1 MNSKEKDS
9 VASEE
14 VYLALAKPAKAIV
27 QLLAVSVYYCRLDL
41 VGLFL
46 EDLRCDDA
54 DGRRITRAG
63 LKPIINELTAQGLV
77 VKNAAGLSCAESI
90 WRRAFDDTLIED
102 TYPAMVQY
110 LQQYLSLPKIL
121 SGRRQPYSNY
131 RQILR
136 DFHIALFLNGSIQE
150 VRYLAYSV
158 AFTEFTDQYHTN
170 NPFLTYLARPFSAAI
185 FKKIKRGIRVEILT
199 DLFHAAQTCLES
211 SDDILAY
218 VLDNHGRE
226 AVRKPLVSFVLFHY
240 LLRGETLISQ
250 QLLDKMVDDDVQLE
264 KAVWAGC
271 LEFFMGN
278 YSKSRDLFNKANQ
291 LLKKVSGKRK
301 VFLQNYGGI
310 FHLLAL
316 LQSGEAGALRKALE
330 HINLAEKNRYPLLRV
345 IRDLAPIFY
354 EKLGLTVPE
363 RYTIGIDYLLK
374 NPTDI
379 LYSRIFRFWAG
390 DKTTAADIDLLKQ
403 TRDDALNN
411 GYLWLAAEYS
421 ALLAAL
427 GHDRKTNSE
436 VAAGLH
442 ASCTTSSCVDIVRL
456 QPPWEKTLHA
466 LLHLSNPGKEKAKV
480 AEERLIWLFDFN
492 EEYHFCQLSPRMQK
506 MSVKGAWT
514 KGRPVALKT
523 LHQDYHDMPGLTDQ
537 DRRVCGTIKEEY
549 YRTGWGR
556 HTATEY
562 NLDYDKALPALVG
575 HPLLFLEKSPEI
587 NVELVLAEPELH
599 IRQDKKGLKLSVT
612 PSLAR
617 VSGGL
622 MVQKDTPTR
631 FKVIRFTPE
640 HLQLI
645 SLLGQGMT
653 IPKDGEELARQAVE
667 ALTPLI
673 TVHSDLEGANRAAV
687 IPADSRPHAHILPF
701 RDGISVEFLVKP
713 IADGSSS
720 FRPGKGS
727 KSVMAVI
734 DGKSVQA
741 VRDQSEE
748 RERLAGIID
757 ACPTLQRLEETDNQW
772 QIDDP
777 EDSLELLLE
786 LKEREDEVIMEW
798 PQGEKM
804 AVRKQVSGK
813 SFSLRIG
820 KDRDWF
826 KATGALTIDDTLSLE
841 LRPLLEMLNQSTGRF
856 IPLDDGTFLALT
868 KSLYSRL
875 TELQA
880 YSEGHGKGVRFAPVA
895 AFALDD
901 LTRDAGQLQSDKA
914 WKEHCRRLAET
925 ATPLVPSTLQARLR
939 DYQTIGFSWLARL
952 SSWGVGAC
960 LADDMGLGKTVQ
972 ALAAI
977 LLRAAQGPTLVVAP
991 LSVTSNW
998 MEEAARFAPTLNV
1011 QVFGPGDR
1019 KQVLD
1024 NLRPFDL
1031 LVVSYGLLPLEG
1043 ELLAAVS
1050 WQTVVLDEAQA
1061 IKNMQT
1067 KRSRAAM
1074 GLRAECRIITTGTPV
1089 ENHLGELWTLF
1100 NFLNPG
1106 LLGSF
1111 KKFNEK
1117 FALPIERDQDKEARQ
1132 RLRKLIRPFI
1142 LRRLKSDVLQELPA
1156 KTEITLEVEMSP
1168 EEQLLYEAQRQKAMA
1183 TINAYQDE
1191 ATGPQH
1197 LRILAEIMKLRRL
1210 CCNPNLLLP
1219 DAKIASSKLRVFVD
1233 TLGELLENNHK
1244 ALVFSQFVDHLGII
1258 RDYLDKEKISYQYL
1272 DGSTPIK
1279 QRRER
1284 ITDFQ
1289 NGSGDVFLISLKA
1302 GGAGLNLTAADY
1314 VIHMD
1319 PWWNPAVEDQASDR
1333 AHRIGQERPVTVYRL
1348 VMKDSIEQQIVNLHK
1363 QKRDLADSLLEG
1375 TDAAGKISAT
1385 ELLALLHGEKN

>member
-1 MNSKEKDS
+1 MNSKKKDS
-9 VASEE
+9 VSPEE
-14 VYLALAKPAKAIV
+14 AYLALPLPAKAIV
-27 QLLAVSVYYCRLDL
+27 QFLAVGVDYCRLD
-41 VGLFL
+41 VVSLFL
-46 EDLRCDDA
+46 EDLRCVEA
-54 DGRRITRAG
+54 SGRRITRAG
-63 LKPIINELTAQGLV
+63 LKPLIGELTAQGLV

-90 WRRAFDDTLIED
+90 WLRAFHDTLTEN
-102 TYPAMVQY
+102 TYPAIVQY

-121 SGRRQPYSNY
+121 THRRAPYSNY

-158 AFTEFTDQYHTN
+158 VYSEFHEQFYEK
-170 NPFLTYLARPFSAAI
+170 NPFLTFLAHPFSAAI
-185 FKKIKRGIRVEILT
+185 FKKIKRTIRVEILT
-199 DLFHAAQTCLES
+199 DLFHAAQTCLEP

-218 VLDNHGRE
+218 ILGNHGSE
-226 AVRKPLVSFVLFHY
+226 VVKKPLVSYLLFHY
-240 LLRGETLISQ
+240 LLRGDTDRSRH
-250 QLLDKMVDDDVQLE
+250 LLDIMVDDDVQLE
-264 KAVWAGC
+264 KAAWAGC
-271 LEFFMGN
+271 LQFVMGN
-278 YSKSRDLFNKANQ
+278 YRESRKLFTRANQ

-301 VFLQNYGGI
+301 VFLQNYAGV
-310 FHLLAL
+310 FHLLTL
-316 LQSGEAGALRKALE
+316 LHSGEADALREALE
-330 HINLAEKNRYPLLRV
+330 YINLAEKNRYPLLRV
-345 IRDLAPIFY
+345 ITILVPIFS
-354 EKLGLTVPE
+354 EKLGLDVPE
-363 RYTIGIDYLLK
+363 SYTDIIYHVSQ

-379 LYSRIFRFWAG
+379 LYIQLFRFWAG
-390 DKTTAADIDLLKQ
+390 GKTTATDIALLRQ
-403 TRDDALNN
+403 TRDDALNS
-411 GYLWLAAEYS
+411 GYPWLAAEYS
-421 ALLAAL
+421 ALLAAM
-427 GHDRKTNSE
+427 GHDRKASSE

-442 ASCTTSSCVDIVRL
+442 ASCSTSSCVDIVRL

-466 LLHLSNPGKEKAKV
+466 LLYIGTAGKDRAKV
-480 AEERLIWLFDFN
+480 AEERLIWLFNFN
-492 EEYHFCQLSPRMQK
+492 EEYYFCHLSPKMQK

-523 LHQDYHDMPGLTDQ
+523 LYQDYHDMPGLTDQ
-537 DRRVCGTIKEEY
+537 DRRVCTTIKEEY
-549 YRTGWGR
+549 FRTGWGR
-556 HTATEY
+556 HTTTEY
-562 NLDYDKALPALVG
+562 KLDLEKVLPVLVG
-575 HPLLFLEKSPEI
+575 HPLLFLENSPEV
-587 NVELVLAEPELH
+587 NVELVLANPELH
-599 IRQDKKGLKLSVT
+599 IRQEKDGLKLSVT
-612 PSLAR
+612 PALANP
-617 VSGGL
+617 SGII

-645 SLLGQGMT
+645 NLLGQGMT

-667 ALTPLI
+667 ALTPII
-673 TVHSDLEGANRAAV
+673 TVHSDLAGANQAAIV
-687 IPADSRPHAHILPF
+687 SADCRPHAHILPY
-701 RDGISVEFLVKP
+701 RDGISLEFLVKP
-713 IADGSSS
+713 IDDGSSS

-748 RERLAGIID
+748 KKRLAGIID
-757 ACPTLQRLEETDNQW
+757 ACPTLQRLEENNNQW
-772 QIDDP
+772 QFDDP

-786 LKEREDEVIMEW
+786 LKECGDKVIMEW

-804 AVRKQVSGK
+804 AVRRQVSGK
-813 SFSLRIG
+813 NFSLRIG

-826 KATGALTIDDTLSLE
+826 KATGALTIDDNLSLE
-841 LRPLLEMLNQSTGRF
+841 LRPLLEMLGRSTGRF
-856 IPLDDGTFLALT
+856 IPLDDGTFLAIT

-895 AFALDD
+895 ALALED
-901 LTRDAGQLQSDKA
+901 LTRDAGRLQSDKA
-914 WKEHCRRLAET
+914 WKEQCRRMAEPD
-925 ATPLVPSTLQARLR
+925 TPPVPSTLQAQLR
-939 DYQTIGFSWLARL
+939 DYQTTGFQWLARL

-998 MEEAARFAPTLNV
+998 LEEAARFAPTLHV

-1024 NLRPFDL
+1024 FLQPFDL

-1043 ELLAAVS
+1043 ELLATVP

-1106 LLGSF
+1106 LLGSY

-1183 TINAYQDE
+1183 TINAHQDE
-1191 ATGPQH
+1191 AAGPQH

-1210 CCNPNLLLP
+1210 CCNPNLLLA
-1219 DAKIASSKLRVFVD
+1219 DAKIASSKLRVFGD
-1233 TLGELLENNHK
+1233 TLRELLENKHK

-1314 VIHMD
+1314 IIHMD

-1333 AHRIGQERPVTVYRL
+1333 AHRIGQDRPVTVYRL

-1385 ELLALLHGEKN
+1385 ELFALLHDEKN

>member
-1 MNSKEKDS
+1 MNSKKKDHVS
-9 VASEE
+9 PEE
-14 VYLALAKPAKAIV
+14 AYLFLPRPAKAII
-27 QLLAVSVYYCRLDL
+27 QLLAVSVDYCRLDL
-41 VGLFL
+41 VSLFY
-46 EDLRCDDA
+46 EDLQCTDA
-54 DGRRITRAG
+54 GGRRLTRAG
-63 LKPIINELTAQGLV
+63 LKPLINELMEQGLL
-77 VKNAAGLSCAESI
+77 VKNAVGLSCAEPL
-90 WRRAFDDTLIED
+90 WRQAFHDTLIED
-102 TYPAMVQY
+102 TYSAIVQY

-121 SGRRQPYSNY
+121 SGRAAPYSNY

-136 DFHIALFLNGSIQE
+136 DFHIALFVNGSIQE

-158 AFTEFTDQYHTN
+158 AYSEFNDQFYAK
-170 NPFLTYLARPFSAAI
+170 NPFLTFLAQPFSAAI
-185 FKKIKRGIRVEILT
+185 FKKINRAIRVEILT
-199 DLFHAAQTCLES
+199 DLFYAAQTCLAP

-218 VLDNHGRE
+218 ILENHGSE
-226 AVRKPLVSFVLFHY
+226 AVKKPLAPFLLFHH
-240 LLRGETLISQ
+240 LLRGDTVSSRH
-250 QLLDKMVDDDVQLE
+250 LLDKMVDDDVQLE

-271 LEFFMGN
+271 LEFVWGN
-278 YSKSRDLFNKANQ
+278 YPQSRDLFNKASQ

-310 FHLLAL
+310 FHLLTL
-316 LQSGEAGALRKALE
+316 LKSGEAGALREGLE
-330 HINLAEKNRYPLLRV
+330 YINHAEKNRYPVLRV
-345 IRDLAPIFY
+345 ITDLAPIFY

-363 RYTIGIDYLLK
+363 RYAEGIVYLLK
-374 NPTDI
+374 NPTDV
-379 LYSRIFRFWAG
+379 LYSQLFRFWDG
-390 DKTTAADIDLLKQ
+390 DKTTAADIALLRQ
-403 TRDDALNN
+403 TRDDALHS
-411 GYLWLAAEYS
+411 GYFWLAAEYS

-427 GHDRKTNSE
+427 GQDRKTNSE
-436 VAAGLH
+436 AAAGLH
-442 ASCTTSSCVDIVRL
+442 ASCATSSCVDIVRL

-466 LLHLSNPGKEKAKV
+466 LLHLSALGKNKATV
-480 AEERLIWLFDFN
+480 AEERLIWLFDFS
-492 EEYHFCQLSPRMQK
+492 EEHHFCHLSPRMQK

-523 LHQDYHDMPGLTDQ
+523 LCQDHHDMPGLTDQ

-549 YRTGWGR
+549 FRSGWGR
-556 HTATEY
+556 HTSAEY
-562 NLDYDKALPALVG
+562 NLDLEKALPALVG
-575 HPLLFLEKSPEI
+575 HPLLFLENSPEV

-599 IRQDKKGLKLSVT
+599 IRQEKDGLKLSVT
-612 PSLAR
+612 PSLTK
-617 VSGGL
+617 VNGGL

-631 FKVIRFTPE
+631 FKVIRFTAE

-645 SLLGQGMT
+645 NLLGKGMT
-653 IPKDGEELARQAVE
+653 IPSAGEELVRQAVE

-673 TVHSDLEGANRAAV
+673 TVHSDLAGASRADV
-687 IPADSRPHAHILPF
+687 VPADCRPHAHILPY
-701 RDGISVEFLVKP
+701 RDGISLEFLVKP
-713 IADGSSS
+713 IAGGSSS

-741 VRDQSEE
+741 VRDQSKE

-757 ACPTLQRLEETDNQW
+757 ACTTLQRLEENNNQW

-786 LKEREDEVIMEW
+786 LKECGDGVIMEW

-804 AVRKQVSGK
+804 AVRRQVSAK
-813 SFSLRIG
+813 NFSLRIG

-826 KATGALTIDDTLSLE
+826 KATGALAIDDTLSLE
-841 LRPLLEMLNQSTGRF
+841 LRPLLEMLGRSTGRF
-856 IPLDDGTFLALT
+856 IPMDDGTFLALT
-868 KSLYSRL
+868 RSLYSRL
-875 TELQA
+875 AELQA
-880 YSEGHGKGVRFAPVA
+880 YSEGHGEGVRFAPVA
-895 AFALDD
+895 ALALED
-901 LTRDAGQLQSDKA
+901 LTRDAGLMQSDKA
-914 WKEHCRRLAET
+914 WKEQCRRLAET
-925 ATPLVPSTLQARLR
+925 TMPPVPSTLQARLR
-939 DYQTIGFSWLARL
+939 DYQTTGFQWLARL

-998 MEEAARFAPTLNV
+998 LEEAGRFAPTLNV
-1011 QVFGPGDR
+1011 LVFGPGDR

-1024 NLRPFDL
+1024 NLQPFDL
-1031 LVVSYGLLPLEG
+1031 LVVSYGLLPLDG
-1043 ELLAAVS
+1043 ELLASVP

-1168 EEQLLYEAQRQKAMA
+1168 EEQLLYEAQRQRAMA
-1183 TINAYQDE
+1183 TINAHQDE
-1191 ATGPQH
+1191 AAGPQH

-1219 DAKIASSKLRVFVD
+1219 EAKIASSKLRVFVD
-1233 TLGELLENNHK
+1233 TLRELLENNHK

-1333 AHRIGQERPVTVYRL
+1333 AHRIGQDRPVTVYRL

-1385 ELLALLHGEKN
+1385 ELLALLHDGKN